1 MNTKLIIL
9 EHWTLEHWTWASWTL
24 HITLFLTCK
33 IWCAYLL
40 TEENKLERGIP
51 LLLQPDRKHLFQ
63 VNMISRHACVH
74 FTHCT
79 FITMFF
85 TMFGT
90 NYKVF
95 QTLHCKPCCFFK
107 CCVKELIEWKKGN
120 ICPRPTI
127 SAKLRRLY
135 ERQLFLDPCSYYSY
149 AWLSWESSCFFVR
162 EFPFFCCIQ
171 KHTGHC
177 FYELNFV
184 FSGWDGRLL
193 F

>member
-1 MNTKLIIL
+1 MVFVIGCTQREPLRKTERERAQSARNSTTLIRCLSASGSRTTLFPGSLPWERGWQQNCAKIIDLAMNTKLIIL

-107 CCVKELIEWKKGN
+107 CCVKELIEW
-120 ICPRPTI
+120 
-127 SAKLRRLY
+127 
-135 ERQLFLDPCSYYSY
+135 
-149 AWLSWESSCFFVR
+149 
-162 EFPFFCCIQ
+162 
-171 KHTGHC
+171 
-177 FYELNFV
+177 
-184 FSGWDGRLL
+184 
-193 F
+193 